1 MASSSDLYRSY
12 FDDPAL
18 SDLKIKLSDRTLHA
32 HRVVLCRASEYF
44 TSLLDGKFQVIRSA
58 DPRHAGI

>member
-1 MASSSDLYRSY
+1 MAAPSDLYRSY

-18 SDLKIKLSDRTLHA
+18 SDLTIKLSDRTVHA

-44 TSLLDGKFQVIRSA
+44 TSLLAGKFQVI
-58 DPRHAGI
+58 